1 MYLYLQK
8 IKYLLVALLSVS
20 LAWGTIRL
28 NSVVY
33 DLIVNIDETNAVQ
46 DFNPEGGVTYY
57 EPLVFTTS
65 TAGDF
70 EFNNYSSKLTNGVTD
85 TSLLIYQN
93 PQANLIIDEP
103 WAFNDGAGIGFGGGQ
118 ENTFQG
124 FDRESQAFQGTITL
138 AAETTYT
145 AVFASFTPNTM
156 GSMAVRV
163 NAPSQIYSDGLR
175 AVIPEMS
182 DTGLWIALII
192 GGFVAFCYFK
202 IRSVL

>member
-1 MYLYLQK
+1 MYLYIQK
-8 IKYLLVALLSVS
+8 VKYLLAAVLSAS
-20 LAWGTIRL
+20 IAWGTIQL

-33 DLIVNIDETNAVQ
+33 DLIVNIDDTNVVQ
-46 DFNPEGGVTYY
+46 DFNPEGGATYY
-57 EPLVFTTS
+57 EPLVFTT
-65 TAGDF
+65 TTGGNF

-85 TSLLIYQN
+85 TSLLIYDN
-93 PQANLIIDEP
+93 LQANLIVDEP

-124 FDRESQAFQGTITL
+124 FERESQAFQGTITL
-138 AAETTYT
+138 AGETTYT

-156 GSMAVRV
+156 GTMAVRV

-175 AVIPEMS
+175 AAIPEMS